1 MSKMSKKQDTI
12 VFFDAED
19 NEIELRVL
27 EQTTI
32 AGQNYLLV
40 LDEEEDA
47 VLLFKE
53 VPEEGDFVSYEIVED
68 NVEIEALLKV
78 FNELLDDMDIQ
89 I

>member
-1 MSKMSKKQDTI
+1 MSKKQDTI
-12 VFFDAED
+12 VFFFVED

>member
-1 MSKMSKKQDTI
+1 MSKKQDTI

-68 NVEIEALLKV
+68 NV
-78 FNELLDDMDIQ
+78 
-89 I
+89 

>member
-1 MSKMSKKQDTI
+1 MSKKQDTI

-53 VPEEGDFVSYEIVED
+53 VPEEGDFVSYEIVEG
-68 NVEIEALLKV
+68 NVEFEALLKV

>member
-1 MSKMSKKQDTI
+1 MSKKQDTI

-32 AGQNYLLV
+32 VGQNYLLV

>member
-1 MSKMSKKQDTI
+1 MSKKQDTI

-19 NEIELRVL
+19 NEIELQVL
-27 EQTTI
+27 EQTTV

-40 LDEEEDA
+40 LDEEEDT

-53 VPEEGDFVSYEIVED
+53 ILGEGDFISYEIVED
-68 NVEIEALLKV
+68 NVEIEALLKI

-89 I
+89 F

>member
-1 MSKMSKKQDTI
+1 MSKKKDTI

-78 FNELLDDMDIQ
+78 FNEVLDDMDIQ

>member
-1 MSKMSKKQDTI
+1 MSKKQDTI

-19 NEIELRVL
+19 NEIELQVL

-40 LDEEEDA
+40 LDEEEDT

-53 VPEEGDFVSYEIVED
+53 ILGEGDFISYEIVED
-68 NVEIEALLKV
+68 NVEIEALLKI

-89 I
+89 F

>member
-1 MSKMSKKQDTI
+1 MSKKQDTI
-12 VFFDAED
+12 VFFYAED

>member
-1 MSKMSKKQDTI
+1 MSKKQDTI

-78 FNELLDDMDIQ
+78 FNELLDDIDIQ

>member
-1 MSKMSKKQDTI
+1 MSKKQDTI

>member
-1 MSKMSKKQDTI
+1 MSKKQDTI
-12 VFFDAED
+12 VFYDAED

>member
-1 MSKMSKKQDTI
+1 MSKKQDTI

-40 LDEEEDA
+40 LDEAEDA
-47 VLLFKE
+47 GLLFKE
-53 VPEEGDFVSYEIVED
+53 VHEEGDFVSYEIVED

>member
-1 MSKMSKKQDTI
+1 MSKKQDTI

-53 VPEEGDFVSYEIVED
+53 VPEEGDFVS
-68 NVEIEALLKV
+68 
-78 FNELLDDMDIQ
+78 
-89 I
+89 